1 MSSLKLKAAPTF
13 RDLGGITTADGRQV
27 RYGQFFRA
35 GHLLSPDSADEARIR
50 NLGLRRVCDLR
61 SAAERQKQ
69 PSAWGSYST
78 ALTLECDVNADVRSG
93 HGGLLHLLQSN
104 LSAQGAREMMLHTYR
119 NFSQG
124 FESQLRVLF
133 DTLLDEQG
141 TPVLVHCTAG
151 KDRTGFACA
160 LVLHALGVDSTQIYA
175 DYLSTGDVLVNS
187 AVADSLADFLS
198 QILGRCPDPAAID
211 VIMRVDAAY
220 LEAALAALNTAY
232 GSIDHYLVQ
241 AGGLTPARREQL
253 RQRLLD

>member
-27 RYGQFFRA
+27 RSGQFFRA
-35 GHLLSPDSADEARIR
+35 GHLLSPDSADEALVRQ
-50 NLGLRRVCDLR
+50 LGLRRVCDLR
-61 SAAERQKQ
+61 STPERQKQ
-69 PSAWGSYST
+69 PSTWGHYSA

-93 HGGLLHLLQSN
+93 HSGLLHLLQSD
-104 LSAQGAREMMLHTYR
+104 LSVQGAREMMLHTYR

-133 DTLLDEQG
+133 DTLLDEAG

-160 LVLHALGVDSTQIYA
+160 LVLHALGVDATRIYA
-175 DYLSTGDVLVNS
+175 DYLSIGDVLVNS
-187 AVADSLADFLS
+187 AVANALSDFLT
-198 QILGRCPDPAAID
+198 QVLGRRPNPAAID

-220 LEAALAALNTAY
+220 LEAAFTALNAEY
-232 GSIDHYLVQ
+232 GNIDNYLEQ
-241 AGGLTPARREQL
+241 AGGLTAARRDQL
-253 RQRLLD
+253 CQRLLA